1 MEHGIKKAA
10 SNLTML
16 KQERLPLFSFN
27 ECLILPQQ
35 HRLTYDG
42 AVSLPK
48 LLPWSTAHPSATN
61 MINHENK
68 GITDL
73 HNPWLL

>member
-10 SNLTML
+10 SNLTAL
-16 KQERLPLFSFN
+16 RQERLSLFSSK
-27 ECLILPQQ
+27 EGLILPQQ

-42 AVSLPK
+42 AASLPK
-48 LLPWSTAHPSATN
+48 LLPWRRARPSATS
-61 MINHENK
+61 MRSHENK
-68 GITDL
+68 GIRGL